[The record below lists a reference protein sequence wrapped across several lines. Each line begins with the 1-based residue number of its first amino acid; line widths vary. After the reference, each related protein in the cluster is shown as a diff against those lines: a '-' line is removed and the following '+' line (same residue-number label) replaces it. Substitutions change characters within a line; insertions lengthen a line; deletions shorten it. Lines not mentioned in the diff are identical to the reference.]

1 MIYSGSLNSKV
12 TKREEENDNLA
23 LKIAKEGI
31 VLLENDN
38 TLPLK
43 TKELALYGLGAI
55 FTCFGGTGSG
65 EVRSRFKINIL
76 DGFLNHNIKVLSTN
90 YLKELKDAINISF
103 NKYKKELKQG
113 IKKTKLTNILDYAGS
128 HPFIF
133 NEHIKIKEK
142 LATDTAIYVIR
153 REVGEGGDRKLVKG
167 DMYLSDDERTDIL
180 TLKEM
185 YQKVIVIINS
195 PLLLLDFDIKVNAL
209 VYMSFCG
216 QRSGDALAS
225 LILGESNFSAAL
237 TTSIAKYDNLPVKFK
252 ESLNDNYEEGIYVG
266 YRYYTTFNKE
276 VIYPFGYGLSYS
288 NFRINYLDIKIDN
301 SRIKVSFN
309 ITNLS
314 KIKGKKILA
323 LYLSPLVKD
332 REKIMLVAFNKT
344 KELAYNESEILELS
358 FDIGDFARFKDN
370 KYLLDKAKYK
380 LSYGLDITKLTSL
393 CYLDL
398 KEDIV
403 VEEVKNL
410 GFNLVNELT
419 NDFDYEIEKLPI
431 YDLNIEYKTKINDYK
446 NNDIKLNDKKQ
457 KIYNKLNIKNK
468 IRLLIGESY
477 IGKPYYKTFGACGN
491 TTAKFKKIGLPNL
504 VLADGPQGLNLAKES
519 YKPLFKFINIPV
531 LPEALYYTTIG
542 KILSLRKVKKTRNK
556 KVYYQFTTS
565 FPSALTLAQTWSKE
579 LAYLEGLAIKKE
591 MLEYHINYLLAPA
604 INIIRDPLGGR
615 NYEYYSEDPYLSGSI
630 GLAFSQGVSSS
641 CTKVVLKHYTCNNRE
656 YQRNQI
662 SSNLSERTFREI
674 YLKPFKIIITNI
686 NNLGV
691 MSSYN
696 KVNGS
701 YVSISNLLI
710 KQMLKEEL
718 KLKGIV
724 MTDWFGTGHDEAK
737 NYLAIKAGTNFIMPG
752 IFTIRKEIYKAYKKG
767 LIKEEEI
774 NQLIKEILY
783 YCYN

>member
-1 MIYSGSLNSKV
+1 MIYSGSLNSNV
-12 TKREEENDNLA
+12 TKREEENDDLA

-43 TKELALYGLGAI
+43 TKELALYGLGALY
-55 FTCFGGTGSG
+55 TCFGGTGSG

-76 DGFLNHNIKVLSTN
+76 EGFLNHNIKVLSIN

-103 NKYKKELKQG
+103 NNYKKELKQG

-133 NEHIKIKEK
+133 NEHIKITEK

-153 REVGEGGDRKLVKG
+153 REAGEGGDRKLVKG
-167 DMYLSDDERTDIL
+167 DMYLSDNERIDIS

-185 YQKVIVIINS
+185 YQKVIVVINS

-252 ESLNDNYEEGIYVG
+252 ESLNDNYNEGIYVG

-288 NFRINYLDIKIDN
+288 NFEVKYLELKIDN
-301 SRIKVSFN
+301 FFINVYFK
-309 ITNLS
+309 ITNIS

-332 REKIMLVAFNKT
+332 REKIMLVAFSKT
-344 KELAYNESEILELS
+344 KELAYMENEILELS
-358 FDIGDFARFKDN
+358 FNIGDFARFKDN

-398 KEDIV
+398 KEDV
-403 VEEVKNL
+403 VIEEVKNL
-410 GFNLVNELT
+410 GFNLDNELT
-419 NDFDYEIEKLPI
+419 NDFDYEIEKLPV

-446 NNDIKLNDKKQ
+446 NYDIKLNDKKQ
-457 KIYNKLNIKNK
+457 KIFNKLNIKDK

-477 IGKPYYKTFGACGN
+477 IGKPYYKVFGACGN

-556 KVYYQFTTS
+556 KIYYQFTTS

-591 MLEYHINYLLAPA
+591 MLEYHINYLLAPG

-641 CTKVVLKHYTCNNRE
+641 NTKVVLKHYTCNNRE
-656 YQRNQI
+656 YQRNKI

-701 YVSISNLLI
+701 YVSTSSLLI
-710 KQMLKEEL
+710 KQILKEEL

-724 MTDWFGTGHDEAK
+724 MTDWFGTGHNEAK

-767 LIKEEEI
+767 LIKEEDI
-774 NQLIKEILY
+774 NQLIKEILF

>member
-153 REVGEGGDRKLVKG
+153 REAGEGGDRKLVKG
-167 DMYLSDDERTDIL
+167 DMYLSDNERIDIL

-185 YQKVIVIINS
+185 YQKVIVVINS

-225 LILGESNFSAAL
+225 LILGETNFSAAL
-237 TTSIAKYDNLPVKFK
+237 TTSIAKYDNLAVKFK
-252 ESLNDNYEEGIYVG
+252 ESLNDNYNEGIYVG

-288 NFRINYLDIKIDN
+288 NFEVKYLELKIDN
-301 SRIKVSFN
+301 FFINVYFK
-309 ITNLS
+309 ITNIS

-332 REKIMLVAFNKT
+332 REKIMLVAFSKT
-344 KELAYNESEILELS
+344 KELAYMENEILELS
-358 FDIGDFARFKDN
+358 FNIGDFARFKDN

-398 KEDIV
+398 KEDV
-403 VEEVKNL
+403 VIEEVKNL
-410 GFNLVNELT
+410 GFNLDNELT
-419 NDFDYEIEKLPI
+419 NDFDYEIEKIPV

-446 NNDIKLNDKKQ
+446 NYDIKLNDKKQ
-457 KIYNKLNIKNK
+457 KIFNKLNIKDK
-468 IRLLIGESY
+468 IRLLVGESY
-477 IGKPYYKTFGACGN
+477 IGKPYYKVFGACGN

-556 KVYYQFTTS
+556 KIYYQFTTS

-591 MLEYHINYLLAPA
+591 MLEYHINYLLAPG

-641 CTKVVLKHYTCNNRE
+641 NTKVVLKHYTCNNRE
-656 YQRNQI
+656 YQRNKI

-701 YVSISNLLI
+701 YVSTSSLLI
-710 KQMLKEEL
+710 KQILKEEL

-767 LIKEEEI
+767 LIKEEDI
-774 NQLIKEILY
+774 NQLIKEILF